1 MAHTLLTPKKGRKG
15 RVAMKAHSDR
25 HIGLWVLLSTIL
37 ASSMAFIDGSALN
50 VALDALQR
58 NFGATGAQLLWV
70 VNAYLL
76 SLASLILLGGSL
88 GDKYGRK
95 RIFGIGIA
103 VFAASS
109 FVCGISQSVDFLIAA
124 RVVQGVG
131 GALMVPGSLALISAS
146 FPPERRGSAIGTW
159 SSFSTLTTLTGPA
172 LGGVLASLGLWRFVF
187 FINMPLAVISLLAL
201 SHVPESRDETSSRE
215 LDIPGTVLVALGLG
229 GLTYGAIELGSTATG
244 NAAVGVVCLILGF
257 AGLVAFVFVEARS
270 PHPMVSLSL
279 FRSRTFTGTNAM
291 TAFLYGALS
300 GVFFFFPLV
309 LIQAQGYSAA
319 IAGLTTLPFTII
331 LTVMSPIM
339 GRLVDKIGPRILL
352 TIGPALVA
360 VGFLLLALPGV
371 SNVSSYWLTYFPA
384 IIVVGLGMGI
394 TVTPLT
400 TAVMGSVA
408 TQHAGI
414 ASGINNAVTR
424 SAQVLAL
431 AGLGAVVL
439 AVFSSMLT
447 TRLGPLGLPAD
458 AAHSI
463 IAGASKLGNTSV
475 PSGLSHDMAAE
486 VTSAIKVSFVGA
498 FRVLALIGVGM
509 ALVSASLSWL
519 LVQPLASAKAAAA
532 PQAA

>member
-1 MAHTLLTPKKGRKG
+1 
-15 RVAMKAHSDR
+15 MKAHSDR
-25 HIGLWVLLSTIL
+25 HTGLWVLLSTIL

-58 NFGATGAQLLWV
+58 DLGATGAQLLWV

-159 SSFSTLTTLTGPA
+159 SSFSTLTTRSGPA

-244 NAAVGVVCLILGF
+244 NAAVGVVCLVLGF
-257 AGLVAFVFVEARS
+257 AALVAFVFVEARS

-319 IAGLTTLPFTII
+319 IAGLTTLPFTIL
-331 LTVMSPIM
+331 LTIMSPIM
-339 GRLVDKIGPRILL
+339 GRLVDKIGPRVLL

-371 SNVSSYWLTYFPA
+371 SNGPSSYWLTYFPA
-384 IIVVGLGMGI
+384 IFVVGLGMGV

-439 AVFSSMLT
+439 AVFSGMLT

-458 AAHSI
+458 AAQSI
-463 IAGASKLGNTSV
+463 IAGASKLGNTPV
-475 PSGLSHDMAAE
+475 PSSLSHDMAAE
-486 VTSAIKVSFVGA
+486 VTSAIKVSFIGA

>member
-1 MAHTLLTPKKGRKG
+1 
-15 RVAMKAHSDR
+15 MKTNSDR
-25 HIGLWVLLSTIL
+25 HMGLWVLLSTIL

-58 NFGATGAQLLWV
+58 DLGATGAQLLWI

-159 SSFSTLTTLTGPA
+159 SSFSTLTTLSGPA

-215 LDIPGTVLVALGLG
+215 LDIPGTVLVALGLA
-229 GLTYGAIELGSTATG
+229 GLTYGAIELGNTATG
-244 NAAVGVVCLILGF
+244 NTAIGVVSLIIGF

-270 PHPMVSLSL
+270 SHPMVSLSL

-319 IAGLTTLPFTII
+319 IAGLTALPFTII
-331 LTVMSPIM
+331 LTIMSPIM
-339 GRLVDKIGPRILL
+339 GRLVDKIGPRLLL

-360 VGFLLLALPGV
+360 AGFLLLSLPGV
-371 SNVSSYWLTYFPA
+371 GNGPSSYWWTYFPA
-384 IIVVGLGMGI
+384 IIVVGLGMGV

-447 TRLGPLGLPAD
+447 ARLGPMGLPAN

-463 IAGASKLGNTSV
+463 IAGASKLGNTPV
-475 PSGLSHDMAAE
+475 PPSLSHELATE

-509 ALVSASLSWL
+509 ALISATLSWL
-519 LVQPLASAKAAAA
+519 LLQPVASTKAAAA